1 MEIRKNLDSWL
12 LVLGSKKNEFM
23 KIFLWIAFV
32 GLCLSVS
39 MTSCGDA
46 QTYARELERERAL
59 IDDFISRQNITVVN
73 RMPTEE
79 EFLADTTLFF
89 RSSSGLFFRLDE
101 PTNRPLSDTIV
112 PGDRLLIYARWIEY
126 TLTTR
131 PDTMDFRSMPNF
143 PHGFTFSNVP
153 PSTAPAAFLEAVRY
167 MRGSGA
173 RARLIVPH
181 RIGWNPLGA
190 AIPFGYDLEIRF
202 RRDADFTELSTS
214 E

>member
-1 MEIRKNLDSWL
+1 MKN
-12 LVLGSKKNEFM
+12 
-23 KIFLWIAFV
+23 FLWIV
-32 GLCLSVS
+32 LIGLSLSVS
-39 MTSCGDA
+39 VSSCGNA
-46 QTYARELERERAL
+46 NTYAREIERERAL
-59 IDDFISRQNITVVN
+59 INDFISRQGIVT
-73 RMPTEE
+73 RWHCPERGWTSQMPTDSA
-79 EFLADTTLFF
+79 FYHTPNLFY
-89 RSSSGLFFRLDE
+89 RSSSGLFFRLEE

-143 PHGFTFSNVP
+143 PHGFTFFNTP

-181 RIGWNPLGA
+181 RIGWNPT
-190 AIPFGYDLEIRF
+190 IVTPFGYDLEIRF
-202 RRDADFTELSTS
+202 RRDAS
-214 E
+214 EE